1 MMKSTMRASRSGGL
15 RIVAGSACAT
25 NDVNFANKSVMNP
38 SGIDGFNGDPA
49 GLGENTDGTG
59 HHRDWRTSHAR
70 VLQQRPK
77 R

>member
-38 SGIDGFNGDPA
+38 SGIDGFNGDQA
-49 GLGENTDGTG
+49 GWEKNTEGTG
-59 HHRDWRTSHAR
+59 HPEIGELPHAR